1 MRNDSDQDRHGAER
15 ERPLPRQPLLPI
27 EARRVAAWCLVGL
40 LIAAVVALG
49 VWLCVV
55 LSAAVTPVLLALLGS
70 GLLGPLYRR
79 LVAMKLNASLA
90 AGLTCAVLVVVVGG
104 AGYIVVSALVD
115 TGDQIIASLKDA
127 AKDLTKHFGM
137 AGTSLDDLATNAKEL
152 VTKFGS
158 TAASGLLAGF
168 SLVGQFIAAAILAL
182 LLTFFFLRDSGKA
195 VRALHEWAPGDSAPQ
210 LEGMARRGFQA
221 IEGFMRGTTFI
232 ALIDAIC
239 ITVGLLILQVPGAFG
254 LGALVFVGAYIPYL
268 GAFISGAVAILV
280 AFADRG
286 FVIALWALGVVLAVQ
301 VLEGHVLQPMIQ
313 SRTVQLHPATVMLAI
328 TAGAS
333 VAGILGMLLSVP
345 LTAAV
350 SGVLHELRKHYA
362 ADSDSDPGSGSDS
375 GPGSGS
381 DDTGPAGPTA
391 SPAPS

>member
-1 MRNDSDQDRHGAER
+1 MQNDSDGKGRDAEP
-15 ERPLPRQPLLPI
+15 ERPLPSRPLLPVQ
-27 EARRVAAWCLVGL
+27 ARRAAAWCLVGL
-40 LIAAVVALG
+40 LIAAVVALV
-49 VWLCVV
+49 VWLCVE

-79 LVAMKLNASLA
+79 LVTMKLNRSLA
-90 AGLTCAVLVVVVGG
+90 AGLTCAVLVLVVGG

-115 TGDQIIASLKDA
+115 TGDQIISSLRQA
-127 AKDLTKHFGM
+127 AKDLSQHFGA
-137 AGTSLDDLATNAKEL
+137 AGTSLDDLASKSKGL
-152 VTKFGS
+152 VAKFGG
-158 TAASGLLAGF
+158 TAASGLLTGVSA
-168 SLVGQFIAAAILAL
+168 VGQFLAASVLAL
-182 LLTFFFLRDSGKA
+182 LLTFFFLRDSDKA
-195 VRALHEWAPGDSAPQ
+195 VRALNDWAPGSSAPQ
-210 LEGMARRGFQA
+210 LERMARRGFHS

-239 ITVGLLILQVPGAFG
+239 ITIGLLILRVPGAVG

-280 AFADRG
+280 ALADRG

-313 SRTVQLHPATVMLAI
+313 SRTVKMHPATVLLAI

-350 SGVLHELRKHYA
+350 TGVLHELRDYYA
-362 ADSDSDPGSGSDS
+362 AGPDSDDPG
-375 GPGSGS
+375 
-381 DDTGPAGPTA
+381 PAA
-391 SPAPS
+391 SAASS

>member
-1 MRNDSDQDRHGAER
+1 MQNNSEENGPGAGR
-15 ERPLPRQPLLPI
+15 ERPRSSPPLVPVQ
-27 EARRVAAWCLVGL
+27 ARRAAAWCLVGL
-40 LIAAVVALG
+40 LLAAVVALV
-49 VWLCVV
+49 VWLCIE

-79 LVAMKLNASLA
+79 LVAMKLNRSLA
-90 AGLTCAVLVVVVGG
+90 AGLTCAVLLVVVGG

-115 TGDQIIASLKDA
+115 TGDQIISSVRQA
-127 AKDLTKHFGM
+127 AKDLSQHFGA
-137 AGTSLDDLATNAKEL
+137 AGTSLDDLASRSKGL
-152 VTKFGS
+152 VTKFGG
-158 TAASGLLAGF
+158 TAASGLLTGVSA
-168 SLVGQFIAAAILAL
+168 VGQFLAASVLAL
-182 LLTFFFLRDSGKA
+182 LLTFFFLRDADKA
-195 VRALHEWAPGDSAPQ
+195 VRTLNHWAPGSSAPQ
-210 LEGMARRGFQA
+210 LERMARRGFQS

-232 ALIDAIC
+232 ALIDALC
-239 ITVGLLILQVPGAFG
+239 ITVGLLILRVPGAVG

-280 AFADRG
+280 ALADRG

-313 SRTVQLHPATVMLAI
+313 SRTVKMHPATVLLAI

-350 SGVLHELRKHYA
+350 TGILHELREYYA
-362 ADSDSDPGSGSDS
+362 AGPDS
-375 GPGSGS
+375 G
-381 DDTGPAGPTA
+381 DTGSAAPPA
-391 SPAPS
+391 SS

>member
-1 MRNDSDQDRHGAER
+1 MHNDSDGNGHGAER
-15 ERPLPRQPLLPI
+15 ERPRTAPPLLPV
-27 EARRVAAWCLVGL
+27 EARRAAAWCLVVL
-40 LIAAVVALG
+40 LIATVVALG
-49 VWLCVV
+49 VWLCVE

-70 GLLGPLYRR
+70 ALLGPLYRR
-79 LVAMKLNASLA
+79 LVAMRLNRSLA
-90 AGLTCAVLVVVVGG
+90 AGLTCAVLVLVVGG

-115 TGDQIIASLKDA
+115 TGDQIISSLKQA
-127 AKDLTKHFGM
+127 AKDLSQHFGA
-137 AGTSLDDLATNAKEL
+137 AGTSLDDLASKSKGL
-152 VTKFGS
+152 VAKFGGS
-158 TAASGLLAGF
+158 AASGLLAGV
-168 SLVGQFIAAAILAL
+168 SVVGQFLAASVLAL
-182 LLTFFFLRDSGKA
+182 LLTFFFLRDSDKA
-195 VRALHEWAPGDSAPQ
+195 VHALNDWAPGNSAPQ
-210 LEGMARRGFQA
+210 LERMARRGFQS

-239 ITVGLLILQVPGAFG
+239 ITVGLLVLRVPGAVG

-280 AFADRG
+280 ALADRG

-313 SRTVQLHPATVMLAI
+313 SRTVQMHPATVMLAI

-350 SGVLHELRKHYA
+350 TGVLHELRVHYA
-362 ADSDSDPGSGSDS
+362 AGPDSGSGPDDS
-375 GPGSGS
+375 GS
-381 DDTGPAGPTA
+381 AA
-391 SPAPS
+391 SAASS

>member
-1 MRNDSDQDRHGAER
+1 MRNDSDENRRGVEG
-15 ERPLPRQPLLPI
+15 ERPRPSSPLLPI
-27 EARRVAAWCLVGL
+27 EARRAGAWCLVAL
-40 LIAAVVALG
+40 LIAAVLAVG
-49 VWLCVV
+49 VWLCVE

-79 LVAMKLNASLA
+79 LVAMKLNRSLA

-115 TGDQIIASLKDA
+115 TGDQIISSLRQA
-127 AKDLTKHFGM
+127 AKDLSQHFGA
-137 AGTSLDDLATNAKEL
+137 AGTSLDDLASKSKGL
-152 VTKFGS
+152 VAKFGG
-158 TAASGLLAGF
+158 TAASGLLTGVSA
-168 SLVGQFIAAAILAL
+168 VGQFLAASALAL
-182 LLTFFFLRDSGKA
+182 LLTFFFLRDSDK
-195 VRALHEWAPGDSAPQ
+195 VVHALNDWAPGSSAPQ
-210 LEGMARRGFQA
+210 LERMARRGFHS

-239 ITVGLLILQVPGAFG
+239 ITVGLLILRVPGAVG

-280 AFADRG
+280 ALADRG

-313 SRTVQLHPATVMLAI
+313 SRTVKMHPATVLLAI

-350 SGVLHELRKHYA
+350 TGVLHELRVHYA
-362 ADSDSDPGSGSDS
+362 ADSDSDSDSDDS
-375 GPGSGS
+375 GP
-381 DDTGPAGPTA
+381 AA
-391 SPAPS
+391 SAASS

>member
-1 MRNDSDQDRHGAER
+1 MRNDSEENRPGGDS
-15 ERPLPRQPLLPI
+15 ERPQEPGPLLPVA
-27 EARRVAAWCLVGL
+27 ARRAGAWCLVAL
-40 LIAAVVALG
+40 LIAAVLAVG
-49 VWLCVV
+49 VWLCVE

-79 LVAMKLNASLA
+79 LVAMKLNRSLA

-115 TGDQIIASLKDA
+115 TGDQIIASLRSA
-127 AKDLTKHFGM
+127 AKDLSRHFGA
-137 AGTSLDDLATNAKEL
+137 AGTSLDDLAAKSKDL
-152 VTKFGS
+152 VAKFGG
-158 TAASGLLAGF
+158 TAASGLLAGV
-168 SLVGQFIAAAILAL
+168 SVVGQFLAASVLAL
-182 LLTFFFLRDSGKA
+182 LLTFFFLRDSDKA
-195 VRALHEWAPGDSAPQ
+195 VRALREWAPGSSAPQ
-210 LEGMARRGFQA
+210 LERMARRGFQS

-232 ALIDAIC
+232 ALIDATC
-239 ITVGLLILQVPGAFG
+239 ITVGLLILKVPGAVG

-280 AFADRG
+280 ALADRG

-313 SRTVQLHPATVMLAI
+313 SRTVQMHPATVMLAI

-345 LTAAV
+345 LTAAAT
-350 SGVLHELRKHYA
+350 GVLHELRGHYA
-362 ADSDSDPGSGSDS
+362 AGSDSDDS
-375 GPGSGS
+375 GP
-381 DDTGPAGPTA
+381 AA
-391 SPAPS
+391 SPASS